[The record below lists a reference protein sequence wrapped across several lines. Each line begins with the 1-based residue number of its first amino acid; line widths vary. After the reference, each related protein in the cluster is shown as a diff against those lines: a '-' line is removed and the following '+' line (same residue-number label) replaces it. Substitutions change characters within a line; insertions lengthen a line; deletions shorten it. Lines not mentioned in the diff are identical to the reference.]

1 MISKFRNP
9 ILGGFYPDPSICRAG
24 DDFYLVNSTFA
35 YFPGIPVFHSRDLRR
50 WKQIGNAISR
60 PGQLCYDGHRISEG
74 LFAPTI
80 RYNRGL
86 FYILCTLI
94 RTGGN
99 FIITAQ
105 DPAGPWSDPVWLN
118 GADGIDPSIFFDC
131 MRRVRSTLRQI
142 PYQNNTPWGVDCM
155 RGVHTPGM
163 YPETNTL
170 PKQPTLGL
178 VDDDGKV
185 WYTGTHPAPE
195 GEAYPGNYE
204 IYIQEM
210 DLAELEKGKN
220 PLIGTSH
227 GIWRGALRNAI
238 WPEGP
243 HIYRINGWYYLL
255 YAEGGTSRDHAVCVA
270 RSKNIR
276 GPWEGK
282 PGNPIL
288 THRYLGKNAEIVNAG
303 HADLVDDTLGNWW
316 MVLLASRPFNEVC
329 PLGRETFMVPVV
341 WEDDWPRVASDS
353 GLIENE
359 FSLPNLKTGDADGI
373 VWNDTHSCDHFNG
386 QLPFHWLMLRMPVD
400 AQNAALSLVAR
411 PGALRLFTKAATMR
425 GREHPAFAG
434 RRLQHKNWTFMAA
447 LEFNPQKACESAGI
461 ILLQSEDFQY
471 RLELYAAS
479 SIAEAELS
487 LRLVR
492 ASGKADEIIA
502 NREWGEAAQSP
513 GNPLILAARCEEM
526 ELSFFYGKD
535 QYSLECFANGLDAR
549 ILSTEYAGGFT
560 GTLAGVFATGNGTD
574 TPNYADVIWA
584 MLVGSL

>member
-1 MISKFRNP
+1 MTFRNP
-9 ILGGFYPDPSICRAG
+9 IMGGFYPDPSMCRVG

-35 YFPGIPVFHSRDLRR
+35 YFPGIPIFHSRDLRC
-50 WKQIGNAISR
+50 WKQIGNAIDR

-80 RYNRGL
+80 RHNRGI

-99 FIITAQ
+99 FIITAR
-105 DPAGPWSDPVWLN
+105 DPAGPWSDPIWLT
-118 GADGIDPSIFFDC
+118 GADGIDPSIFF
-131 MRRVRSTLRQI
+131 
-142 PYQNNTPWGVDCM
+142 G
-155 RGVHTPGM
+155 
-163 YPETNTL
+163 
-170 PKQPTLGL
+170 
-178 VDDDGKV
+178 DDGKA

-210 DLAELEKGKN
+210 DISVLSDGKN
-220 PLIGTSH
+220 PLLGEKI

-243 HIYRINGWYYLL
+243 HIYKINGWYYLL
-255 YAEGGTSRDHAVCVA
+255 YAEGGTARDHAVCVA
-270 RSKNIR
+270 RSKNIH

-303 HADLVDDTLGNWW
+303 HADMVDDAVGNWW
-316 MVLLASRPFNEVC
+316 MVLLASRPFSGVC

-341 WEDDWPRVASDS
+341 WEDDWPRVASKT

-359 FSLPNLKTGDADGI
+359 FSLPNLNGDEAEDI
-373 VWNDTHSCDHFNG
+373 VGDNESSRDHFNG
-386 QLPFHWLMLRMPVD
+386 HLPLHWLTLRMPVNTQD
-400 AQNAALSLVAR
+400 TALSLLAR

-434 RRLQHKNWTFMAA
+434 RRLQHKNWTFTAA
-447 LEFNPQKACESAGI
+447 LEFNPRQACESAGI

-479 SIAEAELS
+479 SSGEAQLS

-492 ASGKADEIIA
+492 AAGKEDEIIA
-502 NREWGEAAQSP
+502 NREWNEAAP
-513 GNPLILAARCEEM
+513 DGPLILAAKCVEM

-535 QYSLECFANGLDAR
+535 QSSLECFAGGLDAR

-560 GTLAGVFATGNGTD
+560 GTLAGVFATGGGTD
-574 TPNYADVIWA
+574 TGNHADLLWA
-584 MLVGSL
+584 EYKS